1 MVTKVEQGPKSDW
14 WHWVAKRGE
23 EGHRT
28 KGRCKARVSDE
39 CQAWVTGRV
48 VLSITGKARG

>member
-28 KGRCKARVSDE
+28 KGTCKARVSDE